1 MNDPVEAQ
9 VIAFNARDLEGF
21 VACYAPD
28 VLIEDGDGNAM
39 AKGHEGMRAL
49 WGPLFAQSPKLHAE
63 IVQRIRVGEYVIDEE
78 RGSGIQLEG
87 FPSELHSAAIYR
99 LKDGLIVHAQL
110 LF

>member
-9 VIAFNARDLEGF
+9 VAAFNARDLEGF

-28 VLIEDGDGNAM
+28 VLIEDGDGNVM
-39 AKGHEGMRAL
+39 AEGHEGMRAL

-63 IVQRIRVGEYVIDEE
+63 IVQRMRVGEYVIDEE
-78 RGSGIQLEG
+78 HGSGIQLEG
-87 FPSELHSAAIYR
+87 FPNELHSAAIYR
-99 LKDGLIVHAQL
+99 LKDGLIVHARL